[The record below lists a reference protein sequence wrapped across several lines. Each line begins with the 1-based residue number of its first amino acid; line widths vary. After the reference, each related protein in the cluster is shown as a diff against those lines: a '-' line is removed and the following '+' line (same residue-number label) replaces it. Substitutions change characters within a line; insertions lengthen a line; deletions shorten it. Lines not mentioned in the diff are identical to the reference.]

1 MRATSNRDPAADH
14 RAADYLAEVED
25 LGMSGPEL
33 ARYSRHLRLP
43 EVGLEGQ
50 RRIKA
55 ARVVV
60 LGAGGLGSPAA
71 MYLAAAG
78 VGTIGLVDFD
88 RVELTN
94 LQRQLLHD
102 TADVGRPK
110 TESGRDRLRALNP
123 EVDVRVHT
131 ERLDS
136 SNALGILGE
145 YDVIVDGSDN
155 FPTRYLLSDAAV
167 ILGRPLIYGA
177 IFRFEGQASVFA
189 AADGPCYRCLFRE
202 PPPPELAPN
211 CAEAGVLGV
220 LPGLIG
226 SVQATETLKLVMGR
240 GRPLAGRLLLV
251 DALEMEFRE
260 LRVRRDPDCPACGER
275 PTITSLIDYEAFCA
289 SATAAPDGVPAIEAV
304 DLARRLTG
312 GESITLLDVREP
324 FEWAICNLGPVG
336 ARLLP
341 LGRLAE
347 HVDELRGVGPL
358 VIHCRSGVRSAEA
371 VALLRNAGIGDVHN
385 LSGGILAWARDVDP
399 DLQTY

>member
-1 MRATSNRDPAADH
+1 
-14 RAADYLAEVED
+14 
-25 LGMSGPEL
+25 MSGPEL

-60 LGAGGLGSPAA
+60 VGAGGLGSPAA

-78 VGTIGLVDFD
+78 VGTIGLIDFD

-102 TADVGRPK
+102 TADVGRLK
-110 TESGRDRLRALNP
+110 TESGRERLQALNP
-123 EVDVRVHT
+123 EVDVRVYD

-136 SNALGILGE
+136 GNAMGVLDG
-145 YDVIVDGSDN
+145 YDIIVDGSDN
-155 FPTRYLLSDAAV
+155 FATRYLLSDAAV
-167 ILGRPLIYGA
+167 IGGLPLVYGA

-189 AADGPCYRCLFRE
+189 AAEGPCYRCLFRE

-226 SVQATETLKLVMGR
+226 SIQAAETLKLILGR
-240 GRPLAGRLLLV
+240 GRSLAGRLLLV
-251 DALEMEFRE
+251 DALDMEFRE
-260 LRVRRDPDCPACGER
+260 LKVRRDPDCPACGER
-275 PTITSLIDYEAFCA
+275 PQVTSLIDYEEFCA
-289 SATAAPDGVPAIEAV
+289 SAVAAPTGVPAIEAA
-304 DLARRLTG
+304 DLARRLAA
-312 GESITLLDVREP
+312 GEPITLVDVREP
-324 FEWAICNLGPVG
+324 FEWAICNLSPVG

-341 LGRLAE
+341 LGRLTE
-347 HVDELRGVGPL
+347 HLEELRSAGPL
-358 VIHCRSGVRSAEA
+358 VLYCRSGVRSAEA
-371 VALLRNAGIGDVHN
+371 VTLLRKAGIGDVRN
-385 LSGGILAWARDVDP
+385 LSGGILAWSRDVDP
-399 DLQTY
+399 ELQAY

>member
-1 MRATSNRDPAADH
+1 
-14 RAADYLAEVED
+14 
-25 LGMSGPEL
+25 MSGPEL

-60 LGAGGLGSPAA
+60 VGAGGLGSPAA

-110 TESGRDRLRALNP
+110 TESGRDRLQALNP
-123 EVDVRVHT
+123 DVEVRVHKQ
-131 ERLDS
+131 RLDS
-136 SNALGILGE
+136 SNAMGVLDG
-145 YDVIVDGSDN
+145 YDIIVDGSDN
-155 FPTRYLLSDAAV
+155 FATRYLLNDAAV
-167 ILGRPLIYGA
+167 ILGLPLVYGA

-226 SVQATETLKLVMGR
+226 SVQATETLKLILGR
-240 GRPLAGRLLLV
+240 GRPLVGRLLLV
-251 DALEMEFRE
+251 DALDMEFRE
-260 LRVRRDPDCPACGER
+260 LRVRRDPHCLACGER
-275 PTITSLIDYEAFCA
+275 PTITSLIDYEEFCA
-289 SATAAPDGVPAIEAV
+289 TTTAAPTGVPAIEAA
-304 DLARRLTG
+304 DLARRLAA
-312 GESITLLDVREP
+312 GEPITVVDVREP

-341 LGRLAE
+341 LGRLTE
-347 HVDELRGVGPL
+347 HLDELRDTGPL
-358 VIHCRSGVRSAEA
+358 VIYCRSGVRSAEA
-371 VALLRNAGIGDVHN
+371 VTLLRNAGIGEVHN
-385 LSGGILAWARDVDP
+385 LSGGILAWSRDVDP
-399 DLQTY
+399 DLQVY

>member
-1 MRATSNRDPAADH
+1 MHPTSPPGSLSEYD
-14 RAADYLAEVED
+14 AEAENVG
-25 LGMSGPEL
+25 LSGREL

-43 EVGLEGQ
+43 EVGLDGQ

-60 LGAGGLGSPAA
+60 VGAGGLGSPAA

-102 TADVGRPK
+102 TADIGRRK
-110 TESGRDRLRALNP
+110 TESGRERLQALNP
-123 EVDVRVHT
+123 EVEIHLHDQRI
-131 ERLDS
+131 DS
-136 SNALGILGE
+136 SNAMSLLGG

-155 FPTRYLLSDAAV
+155 FATRYLLSDAAV
-167 ILGRPLIYGA
+167 LGGLPLVYGA
-177 IFRFEGQASVFA
+177 IFRFEGQASVFGA
-189 AADGPCYRCLFRE
+189 AGGPCYRCLFRE

-226 SVQATETLKLVMGR
+226 SIQATETLKLILGR
-240 GRPLAGRLLLV
+240 GRSLAGRLLLV
-251 DALEMEFRE
+251 DALDMEFRE

-275 PTITSLIDYEAFCA
+275 PSVGSLIDYEEFCA
-289 SATAAPDGVPAIEAV
+289 STSATPNAVEAIEPV
-304 DLARRLTG
+304 ELARRLAA
-312 GESITLLDVREP
+312 GEPITVVDVREP

-341 LGRLAE
+341 LGRLNR
-347 HVDELRGVGPL
+347 HLDELRGAGPL
-358 VIHCRSGVRSAEA
+358 VVYCRSGARSAEA
-371 VALLRNAGIGDVHN
+371 VALLRDAGLDDVRN
-385 LSGGILAWARDVDP
+385 LSGGILAWSRDVDP
-399 DLQTY
+399 ELQAY

>member
-1 MRATSNRDPAADH
+1 VRATSDRGAVPS
-14 RAADYLAEVED
+14 YVGEAES
-25 LGMSGPEL
+25 LGLSGPEL

-43 EVGLEGQ
+43 EVGVEGQ
-50 RRIKA
+50 RRIKS

-60 LGAGGLGSPAA
+60 VGAGGLGSPAA

-102 TADVGRPK
+102 TADVGRRK
-110 TESGRDRLRALNP
+110 TESGRERLEALNP
-123 EVDVRVHT
+123 EILVREHA

-136 SNALGILGE
+136 DNAMDVLGE
-145 YDVIVDGSDN
+145 YDIIVDGSDN
-155 FPTRYLLSDAAV
+155 FATRYLLSDAAV
-167 ILGRPLIYGA
+167 LSRRPLIYGA
-177 IFRFEGQASVFA
+177 IFRFEGQASVFGA
-189 AADGPCYRCLFRE
+189 SDGPCYRCLFRE

-226 SVQATETLKLVMGR
+226 SIQATEALKLILGR
-240 GRPLAGRLLLV
+240 GRSLAGRLLLV
-251 DALEMEFRE
+251 DALDMEFRE

-275 PTITSLIDYEAFCA
+275 PAITSLIDYEEFCA
-289 SATAAPDGVPAIEAV
+289 SAAAAPAGVPAIEAA
-304 DLARRLTG
+304 DLARRLAA
-312 GESITLLDVREP
+312 GEPIAVIDVREP

-341 LGRLAE
+341 LGRLPE
-347 HVDELRGVGPL
+347 HLEELRGAGPL

-371 VALLRNAGIGDVHN
+371 VALLRDAGIEDVRN
-385 LSGGILAWARDVDP
+385 LSGGILAWSRDVDP
-399 DLQTY
+399 DLQVY